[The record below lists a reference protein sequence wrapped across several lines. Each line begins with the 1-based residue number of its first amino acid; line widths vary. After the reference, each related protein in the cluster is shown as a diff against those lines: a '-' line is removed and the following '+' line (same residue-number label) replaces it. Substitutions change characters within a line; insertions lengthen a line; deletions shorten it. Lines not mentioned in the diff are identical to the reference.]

1 MWFLARRFVLGC
13 LMSYN
18 TIIISVF
25 LRRIDGGK
33 HNVRLKY
40 EYWFSI
46 IGTTIEETT
55 NITSNI
61 SRRCDWNCSSKV
73 YTVNIWIMS
82 FGKWSIFKFGIGEV
96 SYDIFSSV
104 HNICA
109 LVSVI
114 ISVWNRFEVWSLLV
128 SFEFRSENWIC
139 IDGSRSFWSRA
150 YWS

>member
-61 SRRCDWNCSSKV
+61 SRCCDWNCSSRKCIQLISGSCLLGSDRFLNLELEKFLMIFSHQYIIYV
-73 YTVNIWIMS
+73 HLYLLLYLCEIASS
-82 FGKWSIFKFGIGEV
+82 FGHSWSV
-96 SYDIFSSV
+96 SNLGLKIERV
-104 HNICA
+104 
-109 LVSVI
+109 
-114 ISVWNRFEVWSLLV
+114 
-128 SFEFRSENWIC
+128 
-139 IDGSRSFWSRA
+139 
-150 YWS
+150 